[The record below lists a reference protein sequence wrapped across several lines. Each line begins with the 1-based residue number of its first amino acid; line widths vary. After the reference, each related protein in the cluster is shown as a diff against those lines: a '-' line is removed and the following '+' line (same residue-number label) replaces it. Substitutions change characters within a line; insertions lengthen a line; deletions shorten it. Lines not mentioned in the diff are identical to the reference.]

1 MISFFVFRWPDTV
14 LTLCSVFER
23 TASKRWLSSAW
34 RDLCKL
40 LLLTS
45 QMPIHRKVDPGI
57 CKGWRGTAG
66 WWLNGQAFMSRRW
79 VSHTGCFVLWTCIS
93 FRPAV
98 LFYTKLGQGGM
109 KTRSENCEVDYRQA
123 NWHDTFLLIQIILCK
138 HTPFFLIL
146 VYGQL
151 CSLKLTLSLIFNEG
165 PPTLHCKI
173 CPQHFLVL
181 HEINMPVVW
190 LFNGIQN
197 VSVGV
202 FSETFSWDIAGLN
215 SKSL

>member
-1 MISFFVFRWPDTV
+1 MVSTYSKSVCMIKGMTEPTIRDLSLGTTQLLRWFLFFVFRWPDTV

-23 TASKRWLSSAW
+23 TASKCWLSSAW

-98 LFYTKLGQGGM
+98 LFYTKLGRGAWKPEVKIPRLITDRLIGM
-109 KTRSENCEVDYRQA
+109 
-123 NWHDTFLLIQIILCK
+123 I
-138 HTPFFLIL
+138 
-146 VYGQL
+146 
-151 CSLKLTLSLIFNEG
+151 
-165 PPTLHCKI
+165 
-173 CPQHFLVL
+173 HFY
-181 HEINMPVVW
+181 
-190 LFNGIQN
+190 
-197 VSVGV
+197 
-202 FSETFSWDIAGLN
+202 
-215 SKSL
+215 